1 MCNSLTD
8 YNDRNNTPLFNANI
22 WEEICKVMEE
32 ESITDAKN
40 VTADKFRHVSSAQ
53 RENENTIFTIKKLDI
68 SDKLVD
74 AVKNLKINDTEYYE

>member
-1 MCNSLTD
+1 
-8 YNDRNNTPLFNANI
+8 
-22 WEEICKVMEE
+22 MEE

-74 AVKNLKINDTEYYE
+74 AVKNLKINDTEYYESKTMTTSDVQSNLPQNM